1 MILLIFPL
9 LVGCSSS
16 NNEVSVVFKKG
27 ESVSEFVEKLKEE
40 GVISRPFILKVL
52 LKFAGMDRYI
62 KPGKYVFKV
71 NGGEFHAFTVIKRGP
86 EKSFFKLTIK
96 EGESIKD
103 IADRLD
109 SLELDKVR
117 FISLSKDTLF
127 IEYLSKDFPFLK
139 GKRSLEGFLYPNTY
153 YIDYG
158 SKEEDVFIQPLKL
171 FKKVWDSLRV
181 EDRAEDVGLKPYE
194 VLILASIVE
203 KEAVIEEEK
212 PIIASVFINRL
223 KRNMPLAAD
232 PTIKYILDSPP
243 KILPLSL
250 TKVSSPY
257 NTYINPGLPPT
268 PICSPTASS
277 IEAVLNP
284 AKTDY
289 LYFAS
294 KDGLRHRF
302 ARTYKEHLINVKKMK
317 LE

>member
-1 MILLIFPL
+1 MILPL
-9 LVGCSSS
+9 FLCCSSPKY
-16 NNEVSVVFKKG
+16 EVSVVFKRG
-27 ESVSEFVEKLKEE
+27 ESVSEFVERLKEE
-40 GVISRPFILKVL
+40 GVISKPFILKVL
-52 LKFAGMDRYI
+52 LRFSGMDRYI
-62 KPGKYVFKV
+62 KPGRYVFKIG
-71 NGGEFHAFTVIKRGP
+71 GGEFHALTVIKKGP

-103 IADRLD
+103 IADKLD

-139 GKRSLEGFLYPNTY
+139 GKSSLEGFLYPNTY

-158 SKEEDVFIQPLKL
+158 SKEEEIFSKPLEL
-171 FKKVWDSLRV
+171 FKRVWDSLRV
-181 EDRAEDVGLKPYE
+181 EDRAKNVGLEPYE

-212 PIIASVFINRL
+212 PIIASVFLNRL

-232 PTIKYILDSPP
+232 PTIKYILKNPP

-250 TKVSSPY
+250 TRINSPY
-257 NTYINPGLPPT
+257 NTYIHPGLPPT
-268 PICSPTASS
+268 PICSPSASS

-294 KDGLRHRF
+294 EDGVRHRF
-302 ARTYKEHLINVKKMK
+302 ARTYREHLMNVRRMK
-317 LE
+317 LR